1 MFADALNLII
11 AKKSV
16 KENWKI
22 IDNRKYKKTISKY
35 SSLQM
40 NERLQN

>member
-16 KENWKI
+16 KDNWKI
-22 IDNRKYKKTISKY
+22 KGKIIYKKTISKY
-35 SSLQM
+35 RSLQT

>member
-11 AKKSV
+11 AKKIV
-16 KENWKI
+16 EENWKI

-35 SSLQM
+35 RPLQT